1 MDCPGG
7 EDLPG
12 GEDEMGGQCEPKS
25 KSNSG
30 FCIIITDFFLQL
42 VDLVSLHVALMGAVL
57 TSYLDVTAF
66 QIVLTTL
73 TSSPARVTRWLNGR
87 VVMAP
92 VFPYL

>member
-25 KSNSG
+25 KIISG
-30 FCIIITDFFLQL
+30 FSIIINYYFLQL

-57 TSYLDVTAF
+57 TSFLDVTNF
-66 QIVLTTL
+66 QTVLTTL
-73 TSSPARVTRWLNGR
+73 TSSPARVTRWLSGH

-92 VFPYL
+92 VFPCL